1 MARVLCATQTNHDD
15 ELMKSFFS
23 RRGERKYRELCFD
36 IGDGG
41 KKGAAGGFKLEIRWA
56 HVIPFFLLC
65 QSILLAFFLYRWR
78 SSSFSLFFPFDGE
91 RDYHD
96 GKGNMGY
103 TEGSLFLLI
112 SCVFFGHSLVMMC
125 LCVCAF
131 FSSILILCFFCTHE
145 VLYFVP
151 LLLHHS
157 LPPLR
162 GGILAAV
169 DGT

>member
-112 SCVFFGHSLVMMC
+112 TCVFFGHSLVMMC
-125 LCVCAF
+125 LCVCVF
-131 FSSILILCFFCTHE
+131 FLQFLFSVFSARMKFFILFRFYYTIPSPPSGAE
-145 VLYFVP
+145 S
-151 LLLHHS
+151 LLQ
-157 LPPLR
+157 
-162 GGILAAV
+162 
-169 DGT
+169 